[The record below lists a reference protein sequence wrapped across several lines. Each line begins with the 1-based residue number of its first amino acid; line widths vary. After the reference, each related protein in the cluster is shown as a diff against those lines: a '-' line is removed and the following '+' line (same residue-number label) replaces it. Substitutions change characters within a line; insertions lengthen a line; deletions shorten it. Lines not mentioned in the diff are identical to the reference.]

1 MIIFPIFLFG
11 FISGFILFAKVLL
24 YRNNG
29 PSKDSCRISVII
41 PARNEEKNL
50 PYILQSLKKQTIEP
64 FEIIV
69 VDDSSSD
76 KTAEVAASY
85 GARVIRNS
93 TLPNGWTGKNWAVW
107 NGFLNCS
114 GDLLIFLDAD
124 VRLAPHALEALIHTR
139 ERSGGVISVVPYHYT
154 EKFYERLAQL
164 PCLLGIFAFTAPFER
179 NNRDKGLYGSCIVV
193 TRQDYEKI
201 NGHISVQGELLDDLS
216 LGKKFAEADIR
227 VNNFIGY
234 SMVSFRMYSNGIK
247 SLVQGFGKG
256 AVLSTAV
263 LRPATVILITSW
275 LVGLLAA
282 EYATMLLIAFRHP
295 WAMAF
300 VGLYLLYTM
309 QIIYFNKWTGSY
321 GKIVPLL
328 HFLSSALFIFIMLYS
343 VCMVTCLGYVSW
355 KGRRIPVRKGK
366 GT

>member
-1 MIIFPIFLFG
+1 MIIFPIFLLG
-11 FISGFILFAKVLL
+11 FISGFVLFVKVLL
-24 YRNNG
+24 YRNSRL
-29 PSKDSCRISVII
+29 PRDDCRISVII
-41 PARNEEKNL
+41 PARNEENNL

-76 KTAEVAASY
+76 KTAEIAASY

-93 TLPNGWTGKNWAVW
+93 TLPDGWTGKNWAVW

-114 GDLLIFLDAD
+114 GNLLIFLDAD

-164 PCLLGIFAFTAPFER
+164 PCLLGIFAFTSPFER
-179 NNRDKGLYGSCIVV
+179 NNRNKGLYGSCIIA

-216 LGKKFAEADIR
+216 LGRKFTEAGIS
-227 VNNFIGY
+227 VNNYIGY
-234 SMVSFRMYSNGIK
+234 NMVFFRMYPGGIK

-263 LRPATVILITSW
+263 LRPATVILIAAW
-275 LVGLLAA
+275 MVGLLVA
-282 EYATMLLIAFRHP
+282 EYATILLITFRHP

-300 VGLYLLYTM
+300 VGLYILYTA

-321 GKIVPLL
+321 GKIVPVL

-343 VCMVTCLGYVSW
+343 VYMVKCFGYVSW
-355 KGRRIPVRKGK
+355 KGRRIPVRRGK
-366 GT
+366 ET